1 MLNFYTF
8 NRSTAFE
15 MLQNEWFN
23 ANYRISYKSEDQ
35 NYKMTEF
42 EQKVFESKK
51 KLLGDNT
58 DENGSEALSNDSEVK
73 LLLRLMTLIS
83 RKP

>member
-1 MLNFYTF
+1 
-8 NRSTAFE
+8 
-15 MLQNEWFN
+15 
-23 ANYRISYKSEDQ
+23 
-35 NYKMTEF
+35 MTEF

-73 LLLRLMTLIS
+73 LLLRLMTRIS
-83 RKP
+83 PKP